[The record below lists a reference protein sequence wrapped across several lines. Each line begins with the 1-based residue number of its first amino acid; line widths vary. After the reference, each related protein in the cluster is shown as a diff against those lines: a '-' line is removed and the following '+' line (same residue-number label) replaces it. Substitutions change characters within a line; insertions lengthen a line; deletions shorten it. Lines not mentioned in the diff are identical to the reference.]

1 MAYINTIKSAYHGL
15 VNKHAKNQ
23 QKDGI
28 RPIYRPKVGRF
39 AGGYAIPRN

>member
-1 MAYINTIKSAYHGL
+1 MAYINTIKSANHGL
-15 VNKHAKNQ
+15 INKHIK
-23 QKDGI
+23 KEGI